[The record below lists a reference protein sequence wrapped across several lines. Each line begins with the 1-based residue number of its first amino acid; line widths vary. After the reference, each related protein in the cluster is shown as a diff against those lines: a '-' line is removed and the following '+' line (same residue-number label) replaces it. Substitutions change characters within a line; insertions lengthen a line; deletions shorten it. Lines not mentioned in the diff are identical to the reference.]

1 MEKRQEEYHKKKLEH
16 MKNKKHERYILQ
28 CIGEGFIFFDM
39 YNEREHRDKRG
50 YMLIPDFNDNGYR
63 VDKNYLSPVD
73 LVDKLNELDFQVNGD
88 LEGKNLSVQNKE
100 AFLAMV
106 RHHLNE
112 ILDKDLSEVQE
123 FSVTFMDMNSFIPG
137 DYKEIQCDFKV
148 YDAAIPGILRDAE
161 FNTVILVINRYLD
174 ELNTDDRDDS
184 IKYDTLVELKMR
196 LMEYMSMKERL
207 DYERKSVQ

>member
-1 MEKRQEEYHKKKLEH
+1 MEKRLEEYYKSKLEY
-16 MKNKKHERYILQ
+16 MRNKKHERYYLHCLGMQ
-28 CIGEGFIFFDM
+28 GFVIDDM
-39 YNEREHRDKRG
+39 YAEPIGDSKRG

-100 AFLAMV
+100 AFLALV
-106 RHHLNE
+106 THHLNE
-112 ILDKDLSEVQE
+112 ILDKDLTEEQK
-123 FSVTFMDMNSFIPG
+123 FSVAFRDMNSFEPG

-148 YDAAIPGILRDAE
+148 YDATIPGILRDAE

-207 DYERKSVQ
+207 K